1 MLFRS
6 ANEDRFLLTVE
17 QAVRACKASDRALRF
32 SKQFEQLL
40 TRKLPEWIATNRA
53 SISSA
58 HLTIRET
65 DILFVV
71 VQSSVEMDPQ
81 LVDSLTALDISIA
94 CDEAF
99 DLIQLNVLSLPLV
112 AREGASAFLSDGKIL
127 NYAE

>member
-1 MLFRS
+1 
-6 ANEDRFLLTVE
+6 
-17 QAVRACKASDRALRF
+17 
-32 SKQFEQLL
+32 
-40 TRKLPEWIATNRA
+40 
-53 SISSA
+53 
-58 HLTIRET
+58 
-65 DILFVV
+65 
-71 VQSSVEMDPQ
+71 MDPQ